1 MHFLE
6 CVTDPLVE
14 VKIIFQGISKI
25 IFLIGIYMCQSNNRS
40 TDPSV
45 FFLKLIYFL
54 IKILKEILY
63 IYN

>member
-14 VKIIFQGISKI
+14 VKIVFQGISKI
-25 IFLIGIYMCQSNNRS
+25 IFLINRPPCQSNNRS